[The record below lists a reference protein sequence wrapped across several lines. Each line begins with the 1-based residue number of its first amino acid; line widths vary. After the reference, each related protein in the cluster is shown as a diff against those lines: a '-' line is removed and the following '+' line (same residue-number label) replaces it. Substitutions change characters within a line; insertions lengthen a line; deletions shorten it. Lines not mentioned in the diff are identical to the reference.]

1 MAPVYYRL
9 DGPDDAVEENLE
21 DLSEEQEQLRQE
33 HLAFQQALINAAEE
47 AAAETAEVDAEDVMM
62 IPDMDMMSWSNS
74 SSDTSEET
82 VQFLPLNEPEAALIQ
97 QEQRSRCSSSSS
109 NEETVQF
116 LTLIEE
122 PDAALIQQRSRQ
134 QLDELR
140 AEQALLWRQE
150 QALAVPPKA
159 PPPLSQQQ
167 EAAAAAAIATA
178 MAACAADQLMP
189 GDAAL
194 MPGDPA
200 LMPVIQ
206 QLPQLPPQVLGQQA
220 PPKPKPPVLGQ
231 QAPPKPPPPVRG
243 QQAPPKPRP
252 PVLGQ
257 QALVK
262 GPPPVALPQPP
273 PQPQPQPQPPPEGG
287 ARRPMRDRDP
297 YCRKCR
303 VGKWVK
309 GRCTWVECPN
319 HNRVRK
325 RDAFRRVDAMASSSS
340 SSAGPRCAVNF
351 SSPPMRPIEVMSSS
365 SSLDGSET
373 SPMIIV
379 EPKDEEEEQQE
390 AKEEPEREEE
400 EVKEEIKEEVMP
412 QIKEELI
419 KEELIQ
425 EELIKEGLIKEEL
438 IKEELIK

>member
-21 DLSEEQEQLRQE
+21 DLSEEQEQLRQV
-33 HLAFQQALINAAEE
+33 HLAFQQALINAVEE
-47 AAAETAEVDAEDVMM
+47 AAAEAAEVDAEDVMM

-167 EAAAAAAIATA
+167 EAAAAAAIAKA

-220 PPKPKPPVLGQ
+220 PPKPKPPALGQ
-231 QAPPKPPPPVRG
+231 QAPPKPPPLVRG

-273 PQPQPQPQPPPEGG
+273 PQPQPQPQPPPESG
-287 ARRPMRDRDP
+287 ADLMPAHLRQVGEWKTRWCQQWWRTHTCRWGDQCGYAHNAAEYAGTRSDLWYQWSRPICD
-297 YCRKCR
+297 
-303 VGKWVK
+303 GKADERLRQRIMDVHIADEQFMLLADQTRLIRHVATQTPVVCFK
-309 GRCTWVECPN
+309 DQATQIPC
-319 HNRVRK
+319 
-325 RDAFRRVDAMASSSS
+325 DAFD
-340 SSAGPRCAVNF
+340 P
-351 SSPPMRPIEVMSSS
+351 
-365 SSLDGSET
+365 
-373 SPMIIV
+373 
-379 EPKDEEEEQQE
+379 
-390 AKEEPEREEE
+390 
-400 EVKEEIKEEVMP
+400 
-412 QIKEELI
+412 
-419 KEELIQ
+419 
-425 EELIKEGLIKEEL
+425 
-438 IKEELIK
+438 